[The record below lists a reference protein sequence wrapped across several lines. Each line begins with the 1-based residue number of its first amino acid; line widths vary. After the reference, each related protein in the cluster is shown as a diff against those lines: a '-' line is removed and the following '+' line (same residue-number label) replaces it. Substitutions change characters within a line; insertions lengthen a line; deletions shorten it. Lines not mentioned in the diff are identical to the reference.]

1 MKEYN
6 SYSVKFVLWVD
17 DIVTD
22 EPIDM
27 HNPDDIEKIVS
38 YATNELILKEDD
50 IKKYLVSETVEKN
63 KNTKTPRPPKLIS
76 EK

>member
-38 YATNELILKEDD
+38 YATDELILKEDD

-63 KNTKTPRPPKLIS
+63 KNTKTPRPSKLVS